1 MFGATSSA
9 IAGTITSSVYSLPL
23 SSRSEQVCVE
33 SPDLLHTHLALPES
47 IFIVIIVVV
56 NCGREEASAMLSRNL
71 KAVNITAS
79 ELGLL
84 EKACMQQP
92 WMVDIAARALS
103 QGSVSQ
109 QQLLKLIGKQSLHFI
124 QRSQANLYLFMSYCE
139 CKTGFPQGFPQG
151 K

>member
-1 MFGATSSA
+1 
-9 IAGTITSSVYSLPL
+9 
-23 SSRSEQVCVE
+23 
-33 SPDLLHTHLALPES
+33 
-47 IFIVIIVVV
+47 
-56 NCGREEASAMLSRNL
+56 MLSRNL

-109 QQLLKLIGKQSLHFI
+109 QQLLKLIGKPCRISFRGVKPICISFSVTVSIKRVLLKN
-124 QRSQANLYLFMSYCE
+124 S
-139 CKTGFPQGFPQG
+139 PQG
-151 K
+151 KLLFSAHCQKT